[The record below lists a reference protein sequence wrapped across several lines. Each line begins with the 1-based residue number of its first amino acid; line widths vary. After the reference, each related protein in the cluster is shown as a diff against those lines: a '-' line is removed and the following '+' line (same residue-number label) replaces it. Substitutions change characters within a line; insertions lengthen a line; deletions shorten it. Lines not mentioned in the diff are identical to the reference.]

1 MTDAP
6 KHRFYGRRKGRPL
19 RSTRQSLLDTLLP
32 SVAVPDSEG
41 PLDPVNLFSFP
52 AREVWLEI
60 GFGNGE
66 HLIWQADAHSDIG
79 IIGAEPFLSGVGRL
93 LSYLDERPRPN
104 VRVHADDVR
113 PLLDRM
119 TEASLSRVFI
129 LFADPWPKTRHHERR
144 IVSTRTLD
152 RLAILMRD
160 GGELRMATD
169 DMGYLR
175 WMLEHALVHPAFEW
189 TARRPGDWR
198 ERPADWPPTRYEQK
212 AITQGRKPIYLTFR
226 RRPRAH

>member
-19 RSTRQSLLDTLLP
+19 RPTRQSLLDTLLP
-32 SVAVPDSEG
+32 TVAVPDGEG
-41 PLDPVNLFSFP
+41 PLDPAALFPFP

-66 HLIWQADAHSDIG
+66 HLIWQADANPDVG

-113 PLLDRM
+113 PVLDRLP
-119 TEASLSRVFI
+119 EASLSRVFI

-169 DMGYLR
+169 DMSYLR
-175 WMLEHALVHPAFEW
+175 WMLEHTLVHPAFEW

-198 ERPADWPPTRYEQK
+198 ERPADWPATRYEQK
-212 AITQGRKPIYLTFR
+212 AIAQGRKPIYLTFR
-226 RRPRAH
+226 RRPRTR